1 MVMDGLALHEIII
14 NVKMGQGVMIQKQ
27 LQLHQHQHQHTPDQF
42 AL

>member
-14 NVKMGQGVMIQKQ
+14 NAKMGQSVMIQKQ
-27 LQLHQHQHQHTPDQF
+27 LQLHQHTPDQF